1 MLFRSSEIP
10 AERVNKP
17 GSNKPGSPGALSTT
31 FFRATKDAPDAPTA
45 ALNRY
50 PGGESR
56 YSAAHFHEVDQFQ
69 VIMEGSGDFGRH
81 AVKPYYVHFSRAYTP
96 YGPLI
101 SAKDTGWGFIVLRS
115 RLDSGA
121 QRFPDSLPKLKSI
134 PNRKP
139 WQVTA
144 EARFPDANGGVA
156 TLDIE
161 EIRDDQG
168 LFTRTLTM
176 APNAHTLTP
185 EQGGGDGQ
193 YVVAV
198 KGSLMHDGVEK
209 KAPAVIFLRRD
220 EPQIELKAGADG
232 AQAIIMNYPKV
243 EQPAVEAKPSSDNAD
258 KKFKIYQC
266 LLCAFMYDE
275 AAGLPDEGIAP
286 GTRWADVPDTWTCPD
301 CSASKADFDMIE
313 VGTT

>member
-1 MLFRSSEIP
+1 MPLAVALSEIP
-10 AERVNKP
+10 AHKVNQP

-31 FFRATKDAPDAPTA
+31 FFRATRDAPDAPTA

-81 AVKPYYVHFSRAYTP
+81 PVKPYHVHFSRAYTP

-121 QRFPDSLPKLKSI
+121 QRFPDSREKLKRI
-134 PNRKP
+134 ANRKP

-144 EARFPDANGGVA
+144 EARFPQATTGVA

-161 EIRDDQG
+161 EIKDEQG
-168 LFTRTLTM
+168 LYTCTITM
-176 APNAHTLTP
+176 APGTRTMTP
-185 EQGGGDGQ
+185 DQDGGDGQ
-193 YVVAV
+193 YVIAV
-198 KGSLMHDGVEK
+198 KGSVIHQGVEK
-209 KAPAVIFLRRD
+209 TAPAVIFLRRD
-220 EPQIELKAGADG
+220 EPIIELQAGTQG
-232 AQAIIMNYPKV
+232 LHAIVLNFPKV
-243 EQPAVEAKPSSDNAD
+243 EKSEVQAKPSSNAE
-258 KKFKIYQC
+258 FKTYQC
-266 LLCAFMYDE
+266 LLCAFVYDE

-286 GTRWADVPDTWTCPD
+286 GTRWEDVPESWTCPD
-301 CSASKADFDMIE
+301 CSAGKSDFDMVE
-313 VGTT
+313 V